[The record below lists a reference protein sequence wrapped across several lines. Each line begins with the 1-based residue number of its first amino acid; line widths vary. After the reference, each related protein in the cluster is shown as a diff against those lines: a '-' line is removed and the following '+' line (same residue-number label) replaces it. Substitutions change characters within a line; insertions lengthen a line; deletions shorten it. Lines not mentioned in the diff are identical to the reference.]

1 MAAVPALQGH
11 FALPAAPE
19 LPAPSRPPRSGDAE
33 LEHLRRLAA
42 GITAWRCARLAAHS
56 HDAATAAPPS
66 VPLGAFSRHF
76 AVWLDAHPERAN
88 EPLEWLVPEA
98 LSAGLG

>member
-1 MAAVPALQGH
+1 MTAVPVLQGH
-11 FALPAAPE
+11 FAVPASRE
-19 LPAPSRPPRSGDAE
+19 LPVPARPPRSGDAE

-42 GITAWRCARLAAHS
+42 GITAWRCARLTGHS
-56 HDAATAAPPS
+56 RDAAAPAPPT
-66 VPLGAFSRHF
+66 VPLGAFARHF
-76 AVWLDAHPERAN
+76 AAWLDAHPERAN